1 MYVCKC
7 ECGCSL
13 PFIIFKSG
21 YLTIAGGGGVVQCGG
36 EGPGEGRWENPLSLN
51 LRPSKKKKSGK
62 GNKGEGENH
71 PIPITTWMCVIADWW
86 VDRQPTPS
94 RAKGLAFERM
104 RLD

>member
-1 MYVCKC
+1 MLIRNYGLFWKEEDV
-7 ECGCSL
+7 
-13 PFIIFKSG
+13 FW
-21 YLTIAGGGGVVQCGG
+21 G
-36 EGPGEGRWENPLSLN
+36 EG
-51 LRPSKKKKSGK
+51 GK